1 MILCLET
8 ATSVCSVALAEGENI
23 IAFRQVNEDFKHAEK
38 LTVFISEV
46 LEEAGKQLSE
56 LDAIAISSGPGSY
69 TGLRIGV
76 SVAKGLCF
84 ALDKPLISIST
95 LEAMAAGAIEE
106 LKVNA
111 EDVIFCP
118 MIDARRLEAYCAL
131 YDGRLNCIYPPSP
144 IIITEDFF
152 AEVRKGKKIFYFG
165 DGAEKCKI
173 ILSTITEFIF
183 QEKLFPSA
191 KFMAGLAFKKFSM
204 KQFENLAL
212 FEPVYLKEFQPGV
225 GKNDLKG

>member
-1 MILCLET
+1 MALLLYIET
-8 ATSVCSVALAEGENI
+8 STDVCYVAISDDGKL
-23 IAFRQVNEDFKHAEK
+23 VAEK
-38 LTVFISEV
+38 RSTEAREHARILTIYIRDLLKENNKSFSGI
-46 LEEAGKQLSE
+46 
-56 LDAIAISSGPGSY
+56 DAVVVSKGPGSY

-118 MIDARRLEAYCAL
+118 MIDARRMEVYCAL

-212 FEPVYLKEFQPGV
+212 FEPVYLKEFQPV
-225 GKNDLKG
+225 AGKK